1 VNNLDNNVMTQTLI
15 IQHVKHRSEFPAACE
30 ECKLL
35 YCEKSVKS
43 EKNRKHC
50 FHNEIH
56 TNPTYMSLCI
66 NTSPRSEDAQILCH
80 TIDEGFS
87 KGHSHVLNS

>member
-15 IQHVKHRSEFPAACE
+15 IQNVKHGSEFPAACE

>member
-1 VNNLDNNVMTQTLI
+1 VNNLDNDVMTQTLI
-15 IQHVKHRSEFPAACE
+15 IQHVKHRSELLAACE

-35 YCEKSVKS
+35 HCEKSVKS

-50 FHNEIH
+50 FHNETH

-66 NTSPRSEDAQILCH
+66 NTSLKSEDAQVLCC
-80 TIDEGFS
+80 TIDEGFY
-87 KGHSHVLNS
+87 KGHSHVLNC